1 LRVNIEVA
9 IIIINASILILQLKD
24 GLFVLTWSV
33 FSNK

>member
-1 LRVNIEVA
+1 MFNIEAA
-9 IIIINASILILQLKD
+9 IIIIDTSILILQLQD